1 MRFTSLVVTAWII
14 NSLCVLRKENEA
26 EQYNFGASSP
36 AAHYSHFLAAFK
48 MYFSAS
54 ENVSKIVLVAT
65 ELHRE

>member
-1 MRFTSLVVTAWII
+1 M
-14 NSLCVLRKENEA
+14 LRKENEA